1 MRKTFLKIAWVMMT
15 GYMLNACTTNK
26 SNSKDGLFFEQTRE
40 IIASDSI
47 EIEKVY
53 NIFNPVY
60 IVSSNDSIWIVVGD
74 ETSEMVYLFDHSGKC
89 EAKGIRL
96 GKGPNEVLEISSIH
110 HIVGRTM
117 VYDARKGELSGV
129 FRADS
134 SLFLVPLASKLH
146 LQDDAFI
153 LLDGK
158 VLSMPVMGGY
168 SYALL
173 DKDGNVIDSLDYY
186 PPKPEGVTEQTHSLA
201 CTGTAAFMSKHGRLA
216 RTLAYDGAI
225 DFFRIDESLL
235 KHISRQEEF
244 GMDYSVVDAGQ
255 LVPTFSETTRMG
267 YWSLTASDNTFYAL
281 FSDELALEGSDCYRE
296 IHAFASEGTPLCKY
310 LPDHE
315 LSSIAVKPDNSTL
328 YGIGTSDNES
338 VVLYI
343 YDIRK

>member
-1 MRKTFLKIAWVMMT
+1 MKYSHAFCSALTCLAI
-15 GYMLNACTTNK
+15 YSCTTNQS
-26 SNSKDGLFFEQTRE
+26 SNKENISFRHTKE
-40 IIASDSI
+40 IIASDSV
-47 EIEKVY
+47 EIEKAY
-53 NIFNPVY
+53 HIFNPVY
-60 IVSSNDSIWIVVGD
+60 VVSSDDSIWIVVGD
-74 ETSEMVYLFDHSGKC
+74 ETSEMIYLFDHSGKC
-89 EAKGIRL
+89 EAKGVRL
-96 GKGPNEVLEISSIH
+96 GKGPNEVLEITSIH
-110 HIVGRTM
+110 HVAGRTV
-117 VYDARKGELSGV
+117 VYDARKGGLSEV

-134 SLFLVPLASKLH
+134 SLFLVPLASQLR

-153 LLDGK
+153 LPDGK

-173 DKDGNVIDSLDYY
+173 DKAGNVIDSLAYY
-186 PPKPEGVTEQTHSLA
+186 PPKPKGVTKQTHSLA
-201 CTGTAAFMSKHGRLA
+201 CTGTAALMLKHERFA

-225 DFFRIDESLL
+225 DFFSLDKSLL

-255 LVPTFSETTRMG
+255 PVPTFSETTRMG
-267 YWSLTASDNTFYAL
+267 YWSLTASDDAFYAL

-296 IHAFASEGTPLCKY
+296 IHTFTSEGTPLCKY

-338 VVLYI
+338 VVLYV
-343 YDIRK
+343 YDISNND

>member
-1 MRKTFLKIAWVMMT
+1 MKSLIFYGILICL
-15 GYMLNACTTNK
+15 GIYSCTTNQGNNEDNIHFK
-26 SNSKDGLFFEQTRE
+26 LTKE
-40 IIASDSI
+40 ITASDSI

-74 ETSEMVYLFDHSGKC
+74 ETSEMVYLLDRSGKY

-96 GKGPNEVLEISSIH
+96 GKGPNEVLEINSIH
-110 HIVGRTM
+110 HVAGRTV

-134 SLFLVPLASKLH
+134 SLFLVPLASRLR
-146 LQDDAFI
+146 LQDDAFM
-153 LLDGK
+153 LPDGK

-186 PPKPEGVTEQTHSLA
+186 PPKPDGVTEQAHSLA
-201 CTGTAAFMSKHGRLA
+201 CTGTAALMSKHGRFA

-225 DFFRIDESLL
+225 DFFSLDKSLL

-244 GMDYSVVDAGQ
+244 GMDYSVIDAGQ
-255 LVPTFSETTRMG
+255 PVPTFSETTRMG
-267 YWSLTASDNTFYAL
+267 YWSLTASDDVFYAL
-281 FSDELALEGSDCYRE
+281 FSDEPALEGSDCYRE
-296 IHAFASEGTPLCKY
+296 IHAFTSEGAPLCKY
-310 LPDHE
+310 LPNHE
-315 LSSIAVKPDNSTL
+315 LSSIAVRPDNSTL
-328 YGIGTSDNES
+328 YGIGISDNES
-338 VVLYI
+338 VVLYV
-343 YDIRK
+343 YDLSDND